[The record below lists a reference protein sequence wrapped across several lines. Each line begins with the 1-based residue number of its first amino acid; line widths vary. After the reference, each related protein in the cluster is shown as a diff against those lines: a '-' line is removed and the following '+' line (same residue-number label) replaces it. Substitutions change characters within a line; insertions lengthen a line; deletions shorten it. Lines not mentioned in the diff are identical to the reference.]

1 MSVDMTAVFG
11 VTEVNIALW
20 LRDCVI
26 VQNELL
32 LV

>member
-1 MSVDMTAVFG
+1 MSVDMSVVFG
-11 VTEVNIALW
+11 VTEENIALW

-32 LV
+32 LL